1 MAKYRDFAPLD
12 PLPADWT
19 DAWQEYLSTNAS
31 NFRLQIK
38 PTDNTVLQVPAGTG
52 NDQVGIT
59 IEANPRYI
67 AASIERVSLG
77 GGTPR
82 DMDVWVT
89 STANSFTPGI
99 PGEVDLTNYAFALAI
114 TETGVPPG
122 GVAIK
127 RKVGTAHW
135 DGTKFTTVT
144 PTVGFPTS
152 AALGAISVG
161 DAAGGELAGTFPN
174 PTIGAFAAGRVLSWG
189 GDTNLYRLAAG
200 SLKTDGALTVGG
212 NMSVAGTLGVTGV
225 ASGPTAAADTNT
237 TQLASTAFVLGQLS
251 TVTTPLVDAPVAAI
265 GTSARGAHADHV
277 HPTAYAAFAGS
288 LLTTAQAAANAVLS
302 QKLLAAD
309 ANAAYQLLGDGTQK
323 WGAGGASATDCQF
336 ARFGAGLMR
345 FTGTSIDL
353 MSASSTTQAIGV
365 AVTGDTQY
373 RWQVR
378 RDAVMAWS
386 SGSAVPDA
394 FLARQA
400 AGLLRLTSTSLDL
413 VSASSTNLAIGMAI
427 TGDASYRWQVRQDS
441 VMAWGPGNAPPDL
454 TLARL
459 GTGSF
464 YQGGAGGSTVFR
476 VNHNGAAPGTNQ
488 GSVGFT
494 GGTAANAGYV
504 EWHRSTDGTRI
515 GYQGFINTA
524 LHIEGEIS
532 GASGGVEI
540 AQTTLG
546 VGIRVAST
554 GLGFYGAAAALQT
567 AAPTQARAGTL
578 PAALASGTW
587 TIDLLGAWVTRLANA
602 MQANGFL
609 GSGGAWS
616 S

>member
-19 DAWQEYLSTNAS
+19 DAWQEYLSTGQS

-38 PTDNTVLQVPAGTG
+38 PTDNTVLQVPAGAG

-67 AASIERVSLG
+67 SASIERVSLG
-77 GGTPR
+77 GGTAR

-99 PGEVDLTNYAFALAI
+99 PGEVDLTNYVFALAI
-114 TETGVPPG
+114 TETGVLPG

-135 DGTKFTTVT
+135 DGAKFTTVT

-251 TVTTPLVDAPVAAI
+251 TVTTPLVDAPAAAI

-277 HPTAYAAFAGS
+277 HPTAYAAFAGA
-288 LLTTAQAAANAVLS
+288 LLTTAQTAANSVIS

-427 TGDASYRWQVRQDS
+427 TGDASYRWQVRQDA
-441 VMAWGPGNAPPDL
+441 VMAWGPGNATPDT
-454 TLARL
+454 TLARIDGNGL
-459 GTGSF
+459 
-464 YQGGAGGSTVFR
+464 YLGGAGTPPHLR

-488 GSVGFT
+488 GSVGLQ
-494 GGTAANAGYV
+494 GGSSTNAGYI
-504 EWHRSTDGTRI
+504 EFHRASDGTRI
-515 GYQGFINTA
+515 GYVGFDNTSVQIN
-524 LHIEGEIS
+524 GELS
-532 GASGGVEI
+532 GATAGVAI
-540 AQTTLG
+540 TAPTAGTL
-546 VGIRVAST
+546 IRVTSA
-554 GLGFYGAAAALQT
+554 GLGFYGANGAAQT
-567 AAPTQARAGTL
+567 AAPTQARSGANPGAIAT
-578 PAALASGTW
+578 GTW
-587 TIDLLGAWVTRLANA
+587 TLDSVGALLTRVMNA
-602 MQANGFL
+602 LQANGFL
-609 GSGGAWS
+609 GTAGAWS